1 MICVL
6 VALHASTNSV
16 AEFLADLVAAVIIEI
31 DKKSF
36 VVAHIKSAGGG
47 TDTQRMLD
55 VSLCVII
62 IHIGGSTAMHAV
74 AHD

>member
-36 VVAHIKSAGGG
+36 VVAHIKSAGRGAK
-47 TDTQRMLD
+47 DKQRMLD

-62 IHIGGSTAMHAV
+62 IHIGG
-74 AHD
+74 